1 MALSYQ
7 GRSIHLTAQAASIF
21 LAGPTIADHQ
31 VPSNTT
37 IFVFGKNEPSLFAL
51 NDNGQAVAEMRVV
64 VTQPIEDLRLYSK
77 LTTASRIVIS
87 ADLGEMVSSERL
99 KC

>member
-1 MALSYQ
+1 M
-7 GRSIHLTAQAASIF
+7 
-21 LAGPTIADHQ
+21 ADHQ